1 MFHRTFLTAVMAILV
16 IASPALAGEGS
27 FTGASGHKTSGTV
40 SVTKENG
47 TITIKLD
54 ESFSLDSAP
63 DAYVALGN
71 ASKPTDGGILEKL
84 ESWTGEQSYT
94 APATA
99 ALEEA
104 SEVIIWC
111 KKYAVP
117 LGVAKIRN

>member
-84 ESWTGEQSYT
+84 ESWTGRAGRGIGSDHLVQ
-94 APATA
+94 
-99 ALEEA
+99 
-104 SEVIIWC
+104 EVRGPTWSRQNPQLTI
-111 KKYAVP
+111 
-117 LGVAKIRN
+117 G